1 LKKINS
7 GSRNT
12 AGLGLVCRVT
22 LFFLALRFV

>member
-12 AGLGLVCRVT
+12 VGLGLVCRVT
-22 LFFLALRFV
+22 LFFLALGFV